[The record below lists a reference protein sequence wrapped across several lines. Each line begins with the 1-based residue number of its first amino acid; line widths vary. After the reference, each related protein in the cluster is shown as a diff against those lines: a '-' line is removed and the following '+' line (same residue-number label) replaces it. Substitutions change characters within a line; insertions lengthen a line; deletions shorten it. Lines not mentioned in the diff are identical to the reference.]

1 MTVSNSTSIL
11 ALSNKSLL
19 DDGIINSVIRA
30 LAILDLLG
38 QSDAELGITEI
49 SRELSL
55 HKSTVFRLISTLMVA
70 GYVQQNPKNEKY
82 HLGIHIAQLGMNVL
96 NRIDLRR
103 VAKPFL
109 NELMSICNEAVH
121 LGVLDKVEVIYIDK
135 IDVERPLTMG
145 SRIGGKSPGYCTGLG
160 KVLLAYASK
169 DAIEQLLSK
178 GNLTRYTS
186 NTITDHNSLIEHL
199 ARIRDQGYAV
209 DDEEHE
215 LGIRCVAVPIRDYQ
229 GHVIAALSVSGPT
242 LRMTR
247 EKLDQVIPKIIEIG
261 GRISQSL
268 GYNPEL

>member
-11 ALSNKSLL
+11 ALSNKSFL
-19 DDGIINSVIRA
+19 DDGIINSLIRA

-199 ARIRDQGYAV
+199 ARIRTRDAV
-209 DDEEHE
+209 DDENT
-215 LGIRCVAVPIRDYQ
+215 
-229 GHVIAALSVSGPT
+229 S
-242 LRMTR
+242 
-247 EKLDQVIPKIIEIG
+247 
-261 GRISQSL
+261 
-268 GYNPEL
+268 